1 MEPSLVTQG
10 AVSMKQ
16 ANRLNLTEQL
26 EFRTGSRLLRK
37 DWSLCLVLFLSPLT
51 LSFKQAGRLAVSQLG
66 NNGSI
71 KQ

>member
-37 DWSLCLVLFLSPLT
+37 DWSRCLVLFLSSLT

>member
-10 AVSMKQ
+10 VVSMKQ

-37 DWSLCLVLFLSPLT
+37 DRSRCLVLFLSPLT

-66 NNGSI
+66 NNVSI

>member
-37 DWSLCLVLFLSPLT
+37 DLSRCLVLFLSPLT

>member
-37 DWSLCLVLFLSPLT
+37 DWSRYLVLFLSPLT

-66 NNGSI
+66 NNVSI